1 MKCFYSKS
9 VGSKEQL
16 TNWS

>member
-16 TNWS
+16 TNWR